1 MFQEHDLKGERL
13 RAISEWCHINHWTML
28 ETTAVYGMEDQ
39 CVVVFEAGANLEMVS
54 RARNALIFVTTKP
67 R

>member
-1 MFQEHDLKGERL
+1 
-13 RAISEWCHINHWTML
+13 ML
-28 ETTAVYGMEDQ
+28 ETAAVYGMEDQ